1 MRSGKRSGIKADHQG
16 HRRLQY
22 ECLEGRIVMSGTGLL
37 PSAAPSP
44 EAINGEDVAQAVLNG
59 EVTTLPYFRF
69 AELTAA
75 QVPLL
80 TPTQVATIPN
90 GNWFNSLSK
99 EARGALTASQIQSL
113 NLQAVRVTLLT
124 PEQVLALTIPQIQS
138 LRYYDFEYLSAL
150 QVRFLTPAQLATIP
164 NTGSFITWSAEARA
178 ALTANQIQAL
188 NVAQIRLDLL
198 TPQQVSWLTT
208 AQIRSLPYH
217 EFAHL
222 SAAQTPV
229 LTAAQLASIPDTGS
243 FITWSAAARGALSG
257 VQVQSLNVAKIRLE
271 LLTPQQIASLT
282 VNQIRSLPYHQFSH
296 LSALQIPQLTA
307 AQIATIPDT
316 GSFITWSQPARSAL
330 TAPQVQALNVAQI
343 RLDLL
348 SPHQVAWLTATQ
360 VRALGVHQFPY
371 LWPNQIPLLSYN
383 QIAVIPNTGSFI
395 SWSAAA
401 RAALTFEQ
409 VRSLNVTTIRL
420 DLLTPAQTAWLS
432 AAQIQAIDDFYQFEY
447 LPPSQIYLLT
457 DAQVA
462 SIPGPGVLGAWSAA
476 ARAALTITQ
485 IRALNVS
492 KVPLRM
498 LTDFQIGWLTEQQIK
513 SLPYADFEFLQ
524 PAQIPLLS
532 VAQFKTLPST
542 YNLRNWSDVKLAR
555 LTREQILALPTPV
568 YGYFTAIGE
577 FLYPPA
583 NYSGVTSPGGHHDL
597 NAPSAVANQFLNLTP
612 LAAAT
617 HVAVA
622 SGNWSDPR
630 IWAGGVVPGKDARV
644 VISAGASVRFDVFQ
658 ASAMF
663 TLRIDGTLKFATNV
677 DTQMKVDTIIVNTH
691 GVLHVG
697 SAEAPIADNASA
709 RIVIADN
716 GPINTTWDPFLWS
729 RGLVSRGQVRM
740 AGRVVTPYAALSV
753 EPQAGATT
761 LAFAEPLVG
770 WRVGDELVVG
780 GDNPHTSNF
789 NTDRV
794 RIRAINGNVV
804 TVDAL
809 KYRHEAPDGH
819 GLSIYVANLTRNV
832 QWIAEDPSV
841 LLERPHIAFVH
852 NPDVVLDNIGVY
864 GFGRTDKTRAV
875 TDPVME
881 NGVLKP
887 GTGANARARY
897 AVHFHHTGVDPSE
910 EPAIVRGSLVV
921 GSPGW
926 GYVNHQSNVIMEN
939 NVAYNIVG
947 AAFVTEDG
955 NEIGVMR
962 GNLAMNVV
970 GSGGQL
976 FDRAALHD
984 WGHGG
989 HGYWLQGPGVELV
1002 DNISMGTR
1010 EAAFFFF
1017 TQSTRAQFDAVNLTD
1032 PSLAGG
1038 RASVPVGSVPLK
1050 RFEGNTAAAA
1060 KIGLEIWHHMTF
1072 MPDGVTAINDFT
1084 SWNSR
1089 ISGMELHYVG
1099 RALVINPT
1107 LLGDE
1112 LYTQTGIVTNRLT
1125 HDVTILRPYIAGF
1138 NIGIDMPVRR
1148 NTIVYG
1154 GYIAAVQ
1161 ALFIEKGH
1169 DTLRTVNILGSI
1181 NFASLTPSQLRG
1193 RTQQAIVMSGE
1204 YSFKYPFFQDRRVDS
1219 LLSQDRI
1226 LTNLPGFFAGQ
1237 LFYQEQA
1244 PFYVPFPVGSSTGY
1258 VPAEYLNKSNAQLS
1272 NELGVSFGGSLLTA
1286 GLSTVAGVKGLVK
1299 LSG

>member
-1 MRSGKRSGIKADHQG
+1 MRSSKRNKDQANRHGN
-16 HRRLQY
+16 RRLQY

-37 PSAAPSP
+37 PSMPASTDAPG
-44 EAINGEDVAQAVLNG
+44 GEEIAQAVLNS
-59 EVTTLPYFRF
+59 EVPSLPYVRY
-69 AELTAA
+69 AELTAV

-80 TPTQVATIPN
+80 TPAQVAAIPN
-90 GNWFNSLSK
+90 GNWFNSLSS
-99 EARGALTASQIQSL
+99 EARSALTVPQIQSL
-113 NLQAVRVTLLT
+113 NLQAIRITLLT
-124 PEQVLALTIPQIQS
+124 PQQVLALSTSQIQS
-138 LRYYDFEYLSAL
+138 LRYHDFQYLSAA
-150 QVRFLTPAQLATIP
+150 QVRFLTPAQIATIP
-164 NTGSFITWSAEARA
+164 DTGSFITWTAQARA
-178 ALTANQIQAL
+178 ALTVNQIQAL
-188 NVAQIRLDLL
+188 KVAQIRLDLL

-208 AQIRSLPYH
+208 PQIRSLPYH

-222 SAAQTPV
+222 SSIQTPL
-229 LTAAQLASIPDTGS
+229 LTAAQIASIPDTGS
-243 FITWSAAARGALSG
+243 FITWSAPARAALSNS
-257 VQVQSLNVAKIRLE
+257 QIQSLNVATIRLG

-282 VNQIRSLPYHQFSH
+282 VNQIRSLPYHQFSYLSERQVPH
-296 LSALQIPQLTA
+296 LTP

-316 GSFITWSQPARSAL
+316 GSFVTWSQAARNAL
-330 TAPQVQALNVAQI
+330 TTPQVRALNVAEI

-348 SPHQVAWLTATQ
+348 APQQTIWLTTPQ

-371 LWPNQIPLLSYN
+371 LWPSQIPLLTFN
-383 QIAVIPNTGSFI
+383 QLAVIPDTGSFI
-395 SWSAAA
+395 RWSAAA
-401 RAALTFEQ
+401 RAALTFDQ
-409 VRSLNVTTIRL
+409 VRSINVARIRL
-420 DLLTPAQTAWLS
+420 DLLTPTQVSWLS
-432 AAQIQAIDDFYQFEY
+432 QGQVQSLDYYQFEY
-447 LPPSQIYLLT
+447 LLPSQIYMLSVG
-457 DAQVA
+457 QVA
-462 SIPGPGVLGAWSAA
+462 SIPGPGHLGSWSEA
-476 ARAALTITQ
+476 ARAALTIGQ
-485 IRALNVS
+485 IRSLDVS
-492 KVPLRM
+492 KVPLRL
-498 LTDFQIGWLTEQQIK
+498 LTDMQIGWLTAQQIR
-513 SLPYADFEFLQ
+513 SVRHFDFEFLQ

-532 VAQFKTLPST
+532 VAQMKALPST
-542 YNLRNWSDVKLAR
+542 YNLRTWSDAQLAG
-555 LTREQILALPTPV
+555 LTREQILALPIPV
-568 YGYFTAIGE
+568 YGYFISIGE

-583 NYSGVTSPGGHHDL
+583 NYAGVEASGGHHGALD
-597 NAPSAVANQFLNLTP
+597 APSAVANQFLNLVP

-617 HVAVA
+617 HVTVG

-630 IWAGGVVPGKDARV
+630 IWAGGVVPGKESRV
-644 VISAGASVRFDVFQ
+644 VISAGTSVRFDVSQ

-677 DTQMKVDTIIVNTH
+677 NTQMKVDTIIVNTR

-697 SAEAPIADNASA
+697 SPEAPIADNVSA

-716 GPINTTWDPFLWS
+716 GRINTAWDPFLWS

-753 EPQAGATT
+753 EPRAGATT
-761 LAFAEPLVG
+761 LVFAQPLVG
-770 WRVGDELVVG
+770 WRVGDELVIG

-809 KYRHEAPDGH
+809 TYNHQAPDGH

-832 QWIAEDPSV
+832 QWIAEDPTV
-841 LLERPHIAFVH
+841 LAERPHMAFVH
-852 NPDVVLDNIGVY
+852 NPDVIMENAGVY

-887 GTGANARARY
+887 GTGDNPRARY
-897 AVHFHHTGVDPSE
+897 AVHFHHTGVDPDVA
-910 EPAIVRGSLVV
+910 PAIVRGSLVV

-926 GYVNHQSNVIMEN
+926 GFVNHQSNVIMEN

-962 GNLAMNVV
+962 GNLAMNVI
-970 GSGGQL
+970 GSKGGL
-976 FDRAALHD
+976 FDRATIHD
-984 WGHGG
+984 FGHGG
-989 HGYWLQGPGVELV
+989 HGYWFQGPGVEVV

-1010 EAAFFFF
+1010 EAGFFFF
-1017 TQSTRAQFDAVNLTD
+1017 TQSTRAQFDAANLAD

-1038 RASVPVGSVPLK
+1038 RSSVPVGSVPLK

-1060 KIGLEIWHHMTF
+1060 KVGLEIWHHMTM
-1072 MPDGVTAINDFT
+1072 MPDGVTAINNFT

-1099 RALVINPT
+1099 RAMLINPK

-1125 HDVTILRPYIAGF
+1125 HDVTILQPYIEGF
-1138 NIGIDMPVRR
+1138 NVGIDMPVRR
-1148 NTIVYG
+1148 NSIVYG
-1154 GYIAAVQ
+1154 GHIAAVQ
-1161 ALFIEKGH
+1161 ALSIEKGH
-1169 DTLRTVNILGSI
+1169 DAIRTVSILGSI
-1181 NFASLTPSQLRG
+1181 SFVPLTPAQLRG
-1193 RTQQAIVMSGE
+1193 RTQQAIVLSGE

-1226 LTNLPGFFAGQ
+1226 LVNLPGLFSGQ
-1237 LFYQEQA
+1237 LYYHEQT
-1244 PFYVPFPVGSSTGY
+1244 PFYVPFPAASSTGY
-1258 VPAEYLNKSNAQLS
+1258 VPAEYLDKTNGQLA
-1272 NELGVSFGGSLLTA
+1272 NGLGISFGGELLPA
-1286 GLSTVAGVKGLVK
+1286 GLTTVTGISGLVK
-1299 LSG
+1299 VNG

>member
-1 MRSGKRSGIKADHQG
+1 MRSGKRNGIKADQHG
-16 HRRLQY
+16 NRRLQY
-22 ECLEGRIVMSGTGLL
+22 ECLEGRIVMSSTGLL
-37 PSAAPSP
+37 PSAAPASN
-44 EAINGEDVAQAVLNG
+44 ESNGEDVAQPVLNA
-59 EVTTLPYFRF
+59 EVATLPYFRF
-69 AELTAA
+69 AELTAE

-90 GNWFNSLSK
+90 GYWFNSLSE
-99 EARGALTASQIQSL
+99 EARSGLTTSQVQSL
-113 NLQAVRVTLLT
+113 NLQAIRVSFLT
-124 PEQVLALTIPQIQS
+124 PEQVLSLTIPQIQS
-138 LRYYDFEYLSAL
+138 LLYYDFQY
-150 QVRFLTPAQLATIP
+150 LTPAQVPYLTPGQIATIP
-164 NTGSFITWSAEARA
+164 DTGSFITWTPAARA
-178 ALTANQIQAL
+178 ALTVNQIQAL
-188 NVAQIRLDLL
+188 NVSRIRLDLL
-198 TPQQVSWLTT
+198 TPQQVSLLT
-208 AQIRSLPYH
+208 APQIRSLPFH
-217 EFAHL
+217 EFEYL
-222 SAAQTPV
+222 SAAQTPY
-229 LTAAQLASIPDTGS
+229 LTSAQIATIPDTGS
-243 FITWSAAARGALSG
+243 FISWSSAARAALTGS
-257 VQVQSLNVAKIRLE
+257 QVQSLNVATIRLE
-271 LLTPQQIASLT
+271 LLTPLQIGSLT
-282 VNQIRSLPYHQFSH
+282 PNQIRTLPFHQFLYLSELQTPH
-296 LSALQIPQLTA
+296 LTP

-316 GSFITWSQPARSAL
+316 GSFITWTQPARSAL
-330 TAPQVQALNVAQI
+330 TAPQIQALNVAQI

-348 SPHQVAWLTATQ
+348 SPHQVIWLTAAQ
-360 VRALGVHQFPY
+360 VRTLALHQFPY
-371 LWPNQIPLLSYN
+371 LWPSQIPLLSFN
-383 QIAVIPNTGSFI
+383 QIAAIPNTGSFI
-395 SWSAAA
+395 TWSAAA
-401 RAALTFEQ
+401 RAALTFDQ
-409 VRSLNVTTIRL
+409 VRALNVATIRL
-420 DLLTPAQTAWLS
+420 ELLTPVQVGWLS
-432 AAQIQAIDDFYQFEY
+432 EGQIQSLDYYQFEY
-447 LPPSQIYLLT
+447 LPPSQVPLLNVT
-457 DAQVA
+457 QIA
-462 SIPGPGVLGAWSAA
+462 SIPGPGILGAWSDAS
-476 ARAALTITQ
+476 RAALTIGQ
-485 IRALNVS
+485 IRALDVS

-498 LTDFQIGWLTEQQIK
+498 LTASQIGWLNEQQVK
-513 SLPYADFEFLQ
+513 SLPYTDFEFLQ

-532 VAQFKTLPST
+532 VAQFRSLPST
-542 YNLRNWSDVKLAR
+542 YNLRNWSDAMHAR
-555 LTREQILALPTPV
+555 LTREQILALPIPV

-577 FLYPPA
+577 MLYPPA
-583 NYSGVTSPGGHHDL
+583 NYGGVSAGAHHDL
-597 NAPSAVANQFLNLTP
+597 DAPSAFANQFLNLTP

-617 HVAVA
+617 HVTIA

-644 VISAGASVRFDVFQ
+644 VVSAGTSVRFDVSQ

-677 DTQMKVDTIIVNTH
+677 NTQMQVDTIIVNTH

-697 SAEAPIADNASA
+697 SVEAPIADNVSA

-716 GPINTTWDPFLWS
+716 GAINTAWDPFLWS

-740 AGRVVTPYAALSV
+740 AGREVTPYAALSV
-753 EPQAGATT
+753 EPLAGATT
-761 LAFAEPLVG
+761 LVFAQPIVG

-780 GDNPHTSNF
+780 GDNPHTSSF
-789 NTDRV
+789 NSDRV

-804 TVDAL
+804 TVDPL
-809 KYRHEAPDGH
+809 THPHQAPDGH

-832 QWIAEDPSV
+832 QWIAEDPTV
-841 LLERPHIAFVH
+841 TQERPHIAFVH

-897 AVHFHHTGVDPSE
+897 SIHFHHTGVDPAE
-910 EPAIVRGSLVV
+910 APAIVRGSLVV

-926 GYVNHQSNVIMEN
+926 AYVNHQANVIMEN

-955 NEIGVMR
+955 NEIGAMR

-976 FDRAALHD
+976 FDRAELHD

-1010 EAAFFFF
+1010 EAAFFYF
-1017 TQSTRAQFDAVNLTD
+1017 TQSTKVQFDAVNLTD

-1038 RASVPVGSVPLK
+1038 RPFVPVGSVPLK

-1099 RALVINPT
+1099 RALVINPK

-1148 NTIVYG
+1148 NTILYG

-1169 DTLRTVNILGSI
+1169 DTLRTVSILGSI
-1181 NFASLTPSQLRG
+1181 NFARLTPSQLQG
-1193 RTQQAIVMSGE
+1193 RVQQSIVLSGE

-1226 LTNLPGFFAGQ
+1226 LVNFPGYFAGR
-1237 LFYQEQA
+1237 LYYHEQT
-1244 PFYVPFPVGSSTGY
+1244 PFYMPFPAATSTGY
-1258 VPAEYLNKSNAQLS
+1258 VPAEYLNKTNSQLAS
-1272 NELGVSFGGSLLTA
+1272 ELGISFGGGLLPA
-1286 GLSTVAGVKGLVK
+1286 GLTTIAGVSGLVK
-1299 LSG
+1299 LNG